1 MNLNDLSKKAEAVKN
16 ATVSHVKNNV
26 VAYACGAAAVASL
39 VGGKFETKEFIGD
52 DGHPGV
58 EIVGWKD
65 QMRAGSAVILGS
77 IAAGAVF
84 MNVLRRMNE
93 EQKNA
98 KAQEAARMKILKEGG
113 R

>member
-39 VGGKFETKEFIGD
+39 AGGKFETKEFIG
-52 DGHPGV
+52 
-58 EIVGWKD
+58 WKD
-65 QMRAGSAVILGS
+65 QMRAGGAVILGS

-98 KAQEAARMKILKEGG
+98 RAQEAAKMKMLKEGG